1 MTGAVTDTTEAQAF
15 AEETKRL
22 LDSIKTGEWVKPSIT
37 GGDLAALSATMQPIK
52 ELTSAGLDWLVP
64 YVQPLQDVL
73 DGMAGNAA
81 VIQAFA
87 DAWQRAAA
95 KVAEVRDQLA
105 RRAEAETSDWLG
117 GAADRYRARARE
129 LAFALETAAN
139 VSEATGVVARQMG
152 EAVAEARKQ
161 VNDLLTDLVHRL
173 NSYAKQAIAVEG
185 GVTPNVLAQCTS
197 MIDSYRA
204 PISAIAQR
212 LEQTLDSI
220 EPPQL
225 PVPAGPS
232 AAEQAITFLGTFVKT
247 LAENLSPT
255 KIVNGMATGWRWVK
269 AIFSGRGGGSRRQR
283 EEDAA
288 YRERER
294 QRREQQE
301 QDWRRYE
308 RQRYRGS
315 DYAQGIEK
323 IYGGPPKDG
332 NTYVGHHNFPVKY
345 GEKFEK
351 LGIDTSN
358 PAWGSWVRERD
369 HQGFSAQYERD
380 WGSFFDNNPGATRA
394 DALKFGRELG
404 NKYGY
409 KVPF

>member
-1 MTGAVTDTTEAQAF
+1 MTGAVTDTSEAQAF
-15 AEETKRL
+15 AEETLRL
-22 LDSIKTGEWVKPSIT
+22 LESIKTGEWVKPSIT
-37 GGDLAALSATMQPIK
+37 GGDLAALAATMQPIK
-52 ELTSAGLDWLVP
+52 ELSGAGLDWLVP

-81 VIQAFA
+81 VIQSFS

-95 KVAEVRDQLA
+95 KVSEVRDQLA
-105 RRAEAETSDWLG
+105 RRAEAETSEWHG
-117 GAADRYRARARE
+117 GAADRYRARAQE
-129 LAFALETAAN
+129 LTFALEAAAH
-139 VSEATGVVARQMG
+139 VSEATALVARQMG
-152 EAVAEARKQ
+152 EAIAEARKQ
-161 VNDLLTDLVHRL
+161 VNDLLTDLVRRL
-173 NSYAKQAIAVEG
+173 ISYAKQAVAVEG

-204 PISAIAQR
+204 PISAIQQR

-225 PVPAGPS
+225 PVPAGPT
-232 AAEQAITFLGTFVKT
+232 AGEQAVTFLGTFVKT
-247 LAENLSPT
+247 LAENLNPG
-255 KIVNGMATGWRWVK
+255 KIVNGMATGWRWVR
-269 AIFSGRGGGSRRQR
+269 AIFSRRGGGSRRQR

-315 DYAQGIEK
+315 DYANGMEK

-345 GEKFEK
+345 GDKFEK

-358 PAWGSWVRERD
+358 PAWGSWVREGD
-369 HQGFSAQYERD
+369 HQGFSSQFEKD
-380 WGSFFDNNPGATRA
+380 WGSFFQNNPNATRA
-394 DALKFGRELG
+394 DAFKFVRELG

-409 KVPF
+409 KIPF